1 MPRILKALALGLA
14 CLALCLCIWWLA
26 RGSLAPLGDWAAA
39 HQRDFQNRIAGSL
52 RALRAGEPGAIMALM
67 LVCFAYGFF
76 HAIGPGHGKILVGG
90 YGLARKTPWLR
101 LGGVALLSSLGQAV
115 TAIVLVYG
123 AISLLQLGR
132 DSLIGVAEKTM
143 APLSYG
149 AIAAIGLWLLLRGA
163 RKLWRATGVGSQGGH
178 DLGGS
183 TEPMSGHGHS
193 HSHSH
198 DHNHDHGTSE
208 VCSDCGHR
216 HGPSLEEVSGLQT
229 WREAMVLIAGIA
241 VRPCTG
247 ALFVLV
253 ITWQMGDCLGWHRW
267 GLCNGAWHC
276 FGDDHG
282 GACRAWPAR
291 WGPSYFCPVRPRGA
305 DGAHSGNWR
314 RLSGCAGRLWAF
326 VPQSRLKWLKP
337 LGAARCFDLQSWA
350 CNLIAPNNLSKGL
363 E

>member
-115 TAIVLVYG
+115 TAIVFVYG

-183 TEPMSGHGHS
+183 TEPTSGHGHARSHS

-198 DHNHDHGTSE
+198 DHGHDHSHEHSHDHGASE

-253 ITWQMGDCLGWHRW
+253 ITWQMGIALAGIAGAFAMALGTALVTITV
-267 GLCNGAWHC
+267 GLAALGLR
-276 FGDDHG
+276 G
-282 GACRAWPAR
+282 GALAIFARSGRAAQMVPILEI
-291 WGPSYFCPVRPRGA
+291 GA
-305 DGAHSGNWR
+305 GFLVVLVASGLLFR
-314 RLSGCAGRLWAF
+314 SLA
-326 VPQSRLKWLKP
+326 
-337 LGAARCFDLQSWA
+337 
-350 CNLIAPNNLSKGL
+350 
-363 E
+363 